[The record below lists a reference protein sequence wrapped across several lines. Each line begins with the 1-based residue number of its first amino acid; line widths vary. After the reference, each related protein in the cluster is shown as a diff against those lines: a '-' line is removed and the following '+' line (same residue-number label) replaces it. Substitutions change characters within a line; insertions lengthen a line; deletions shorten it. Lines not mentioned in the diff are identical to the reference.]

1 MLRLDWI
8 HRDDGYWCHLERV
21 DLDSVDTG
29 GVYMIWHG
37 GEEPKVVR
45 VGQGGDI
52 AQRLHHLKEAPE
64 ILAYKDNGELY
75 VTWAAVP
82 ASKRDGV
89 VCYLTENWNSLIGKP
104 CPLIFPITVNSPFD

>member
-1 MLRLDWI
+1 MLTVEWVKRQDGHWCRLE
-8 HRDDGYWCHLERV
+8 HL
-21 DLDSVDTG
+21 DLDSVDTS

-37 GEEPKVVR
+37 GDQPRVVR

-52 AQRLHHLKEAPE
+52 AQRLQRLKEDPE
-64 ILAYKDNGELY
+64 ILAYKNYGELY

-89 VCYLTENWNSLIGKP
+89 VCYLSENWSPLIGKP
-104 CPLIFPITVNSPFD
+104 CPLIFPITVNAPFD

>member
-1 MLRLDWI
+1 MLTVEWVQRK
-8 HRDDGYWCHLERV
+8 DDHWCRLERL

-37 GEEPKVVR
+37 GDQPRVVR

-52 AQRLHHLKEAPE
+52 AQQLQRLKEAPE
-64 ILAYKDNGELY
+64 ILAYKNYGELY

-89 VCYLTENWNSLIGKP
+89 VCYLTENWSPLIGKP